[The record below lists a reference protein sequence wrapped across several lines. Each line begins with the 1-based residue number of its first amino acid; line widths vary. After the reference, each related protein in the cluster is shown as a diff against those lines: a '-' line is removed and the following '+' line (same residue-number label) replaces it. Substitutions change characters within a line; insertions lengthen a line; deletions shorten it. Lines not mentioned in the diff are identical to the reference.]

1 MRFRVPVG
9 LSRVI
14 SHYRIETSTD
24 LHRLKELANQ
34 LGYVFRV
41 DAVVIPGLV
50 LAQVSAAGPGLLE
63 GVQLHLEEPI
73 GFLRREAEPGY
84 TSKKPAHRRK
94 AALVQLP

>member
-34 LGYVFRV
+34 LGYFFRV
-41 DAVVIPGLV
+41 DVVVILGLV
-50 LAQVSAAGPGLLE
+50 LAQV
-63 GVQLHLEEPI
+63 
-73 GFLRREAEPGY
+73 
-84 TSKKPAHRRK
+84 
-94 AALVQLP
+94 